1 MYVFKY
7 DYDHTPVDIAMVS
20 EPARSACMVSLNL
33 LKVLSCLFVKQ
44 DGTGPRF
51 FEIQKQNCSPRSQ
64 MRHSSIQPD
73 SQHFSSNLV
82 IRRPLSGHHAIH
94 AEVSSLHAPPLC
106 TLSWAIEEVQGG
118 L

>member
-51 FEIQKQNCSPRSQ
+51 FEIQKQFCSPRSQ
-64 MRHSSIQPD
+64 MRHTRRGGHKTLKVSIMEESTRFRQNILPSSTLL
-73 SQHFSSNLV
+73 QHV
-82 IRRPLSGHHAIH
+82 
-94 AEVSSLHAPPLC
+94 
-106 TLSWAIEEVQGG
+106 
-118 L
+118 